1 MGEKLTKYY
10 EEAKKLGG
18 IKAQMRLAVLTLTP
32 LSIAKSE
39 PDSPEN
45 IEKFEK
51 AMEEIRKELKNN

>member
-10 EEAKKLGG
+10 EEAKNLGG
-18 IKAQMRLAVLTLTP
+18 IKAQMRLAVITLTP
-32 LSIAKSE
+32 LSKAKSE